1 MFKSAWNFSSQS
13 MVLWILDEIL
23 APVPRT
29 ACLSKI
35 FVCNGIPPM
44 ASIQTAACISL
55 FLFVCFGVDC
65 AMNAR
70 ACSVETSYINSK
82 GSRLTTVQPPLR
94 FETKSTHATCSHG
107 FELRGEINHFQ
118 VEKRSGSLTF
128 QLWRARVVSGLHL
141 NLVSPWRA
149 QLWYETPRAYG
160 SLQVFLG

>member
-1 MFKSAWNFSSQS
+1 MKFLRLFRGPSVCQKFLSAMEFRPW
-13 MVLWILDEIL
+13 
-23 APVPRT
+23 PVSKLPRVFLYF
-29 ACLSKI
+29 C
-35 FVCNGIPPM
+35 
-44 ASIQTAACISL
+44 
-55 FLFVCFGVDC
+55 LFVLVLI
-65 AMNAR
+65 AQWTRER
-70 ACSVETSYINSK
+70 AQWRPLINSK

-94 FETKSTHATCSHG
+94 FETKSTHAICSHG